1 MSKPD
6 CLKIL
11 FFARLRDELDTR
23 EELLT
28 LPENVSTVEQLRS
41 HLCQRGDQW
50 QKSLNTDGL
59 FVAVEQK
66 VVDWNSPLSGNEEV
80 AFFPPVTGG

>member
-1 MSKPD
+1 MSQSNT
-6 CLKIL
+6 LKIL

-23 EELLT
+23 EELLE
-28 LPENVSTVEQLRS
+28 LPESVSTVEQLKDY
-41 HLCQRGDQW
+41 LCQRGEQW
-50 QKSLNTDGL
+50 QKSLNTEGL

-66 VVDWNSPLSGNEEV
+66 VVDASTVLEGNEEV